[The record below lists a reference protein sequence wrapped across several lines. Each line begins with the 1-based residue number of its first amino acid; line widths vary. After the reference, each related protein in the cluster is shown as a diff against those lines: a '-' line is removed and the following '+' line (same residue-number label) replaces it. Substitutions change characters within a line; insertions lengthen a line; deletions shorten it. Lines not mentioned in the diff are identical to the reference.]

1 MHYDDE
7 DGSDYMSNFE
17 TTSIDVTGVPEPLV
31 EDIRRLVRTIRERF
45 PRHPVGVPTRPEL
58 RGRFADL
65 KFSIPKEPIDE
76 AQAEAW
82 TNFPRE
88 IPKPRTTC

>member
-1 MHYDDE
+1 
-7 DGSDYMSNFE
+7 MSNFE

-31 EDIRRLVRTIRERF
+31 EDIRRLIRTIRERL
-45 PRHPVGVPTRPEL
+45 PTPSSGVPTRPAL

-65 KFSIPKEPIDE
+65 TITVPKEHIDE
-76 AQAEAW
+76 AQTEAW